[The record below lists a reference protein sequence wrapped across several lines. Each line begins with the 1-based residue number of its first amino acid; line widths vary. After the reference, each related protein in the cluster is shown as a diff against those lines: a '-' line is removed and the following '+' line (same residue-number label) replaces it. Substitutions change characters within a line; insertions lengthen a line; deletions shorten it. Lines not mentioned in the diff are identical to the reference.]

1 MSAEYSSPR
10 HGRRAKH
17 KAHGLDA
24 GDRPPEP
31 DQGPEN
37 GAEAESAEDFFLSWF
52 VPSHDQHGHSE
63 REVFRLSE
71 SMQRVLQII
80 IQSGKTPYRTRG
92 DLIRDAIQRHLA
104 KLEKVLPR
112 LGKHFMVGLRLSQQL
127 LQDEAYREE
136 LERLFERMEENIQY
150 HLRRGETGEATK
162 QAALQWSQFAAVG
175 DSPWKR
181 NYVERFLRM
190 YGYLLGFRN
199 LGPGLP
205 APAPSTE
212 PTVYDAE
219 FVEEPGEEEVEGV

>member
-1 MSAEYSSPR
+1 MSADYSSPR

-17 KAHGLDA
+17 KAHGPGA
-24 GDRPPEP
+24 EGQPPEP
-31 DQGPEN
+31 GQGTEN
-37 GAEAESAEDFFLSWF
+37 ATERESAEDFFEHWF

-104 KLEKVLPR
+104 KLEEVLPR

-136 LERLFERMEENIQY
+136 LERLFERMENNIQF

-162 QAALQWSQFAAVG
+162 QAALQWSQFSAVG

-190 YGYLLGFRN
+190 YGYLLGFRV
-199 LGPGLP
+199 LGAGLP
-205 APAPSTE
+205 APESPAE
-212 PTVYDAE
+212 PKVYDAE
-219 FVEEPGEEEVEGV
+219 FVEEPGEED